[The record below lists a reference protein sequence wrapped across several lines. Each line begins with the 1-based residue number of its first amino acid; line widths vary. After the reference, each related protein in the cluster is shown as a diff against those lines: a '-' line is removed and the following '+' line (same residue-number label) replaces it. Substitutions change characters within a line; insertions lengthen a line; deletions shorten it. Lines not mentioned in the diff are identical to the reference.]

1 MDDITSFEQI
11 IGSQNI
17 ITAEQDK
24 IGYLEDWRGNFT
36 GSAQAVLLP
45 RSTEHVSQ
53 ILAHADAQNQIIVT
67 QGGNTGLVGGG
78 IPD

>member
-45 RSTEHVSQ
+45 RSTEHV
-53 ILAHADAQNQIIVT
+53 
-67 QGGNTGLVGGG
+67 
-78 IPD
+78 

>member
-17 ITAEQDK
+17 ITAEQDE

-53 ILAHADAQNQIIVT
+53 ILAHADAQNQC
-67 QGGNTGLVGGG
+67 G
-78 IPD
+78 IG